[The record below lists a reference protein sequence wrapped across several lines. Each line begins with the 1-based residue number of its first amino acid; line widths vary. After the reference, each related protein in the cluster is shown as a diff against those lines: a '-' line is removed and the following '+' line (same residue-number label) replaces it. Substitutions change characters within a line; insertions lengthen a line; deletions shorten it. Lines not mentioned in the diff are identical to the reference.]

1 MKKKSAFDLTNNE
14 FYNSYAE
21 KFDTIPFKDIL
32 PNLIL
37 EQIPAKHCSI
47 LEIGSG
53 PGALALW
60 LSELGHA
67 VICLEPAEKPAKK
80 ALEKG
85 LNVHITRLQDFQTE
99 QKFDLILAI
108 SSLIHI
114 PKLELPHEI
123 KKISKFLKSDGVF
136 FASFLEGDEEG
147 LEDPTQTGKN
157 RYFAKFTPQQL
168 NVLLDPYFSIVG
180 MHKIESKKMG
190 HTFLLVS
197 LKPNLLP

>member
-1 MKKKSAFDLTNNE
+1 MKKKSAVDLTNDE
-14 FYNSYAE
+14 FYNAHAE

-37 EQIPAKHCSI
+37 EQIPAKNCSI

-60 LSELGHA
+60 LSRLGHV

-80 ALEKG
+80 AIEKG
-85 LNVHITRLQDFQTE
+85 LNVHITRLQDFHTE

-123 KKISKFLKSDGVF
+123 KKISKFLKSDGLF
-136 FASFLEGDEEG
+136 FVSFLEGVNEG
-147 LEDPTQTGKN
+147 LEDPTKTGQN
-157 RYFAKFTPQQL
+157 RYFSKFTLHEL
-168 NVLLDPYFSIVG
+168 NLLLGPYFSIVG

-190 HTFLLVS
+190 HSFFLMT
-197 LKPNLLP
+197 LKHK